1 MGAKSKMVAYH
12 PVHGY
17 PIQPQQDLK
26 TIKRNARE
34 RSRVQT
40 VNRSFEVLRQHVPS
54 ANMYKKLSKVNIIQ
68 HALQYIHQLM
78 YVLDNDQIQ
87 QQPMPSPAAVRT
99 NMTTVKQEPSLEHY
113 QIAQSS
119 TENNYNQVQNNANST
134 NQMYNQAWMNQ
145 NSRFSYYQN
154 EQAQYQQWAYQQN
167 SSMYHSPNYQ
177 YNLNQSQQSLASPAS
192 TQCFSPAINASMT
205 SSAYGSMLA
214 ATPSPYLPAC
224 DSTSSSNGSTAIP
237 PYSPAASSDSGHD
250 SLVGAFSTTPGVTSS
265 STQFQFPTKFEE
277 FPVQTEEEIEDE
289 DDVLDAIVSWQSM

>member
-17 PIQPQQDLK
+17 AIQPQQDLK

-34 RSRVQT
+34 RGRVQN

-68 HALQYIHQLM
+68 HALQYIHQLTC
-78 YVLDNDQIQ
+78 VLDNDQQ
-87 QQPMPSPAAVRT
+87 QMPSPAAVS
-99 NMTTVKQEPSLEHY
+99 NDMITVKQESSLEHY

-119 TENNYNQVQNNANST
+119 TENNYNQVHNNVNSS
-134 NQMYNQAWMNQ
+134 NQMYNQAWMSQ
-145 NSRFSYYQN
+145 NNRFPYYQN
-154 EQAQYQQWAYQQN
+154 QQAQYQHWAYQQN
-167 SSMYHSPNYQ
+167 AAMYHSPNYQ

-192 TQCFSPAINASMT
+192 TQCFSPAINASMA
-205 SSAYGSMLA
+205 SSAYGSMVA
-214 ATPSPYLPAC
+214 ATPSPYFPAC
-224 DSTSSSNGSTAIP
+224 DSTSHSNGSTSIP

-250 SLVGAFSTTPGVTSS
+250 SLVGAFSSTPGVTSS

-277 FPVQTEEEIEDE
+277 FPVPTEEELEDE
-289 DDVLDAIVSWQSM
+289 DDVLDAIVSWQTM